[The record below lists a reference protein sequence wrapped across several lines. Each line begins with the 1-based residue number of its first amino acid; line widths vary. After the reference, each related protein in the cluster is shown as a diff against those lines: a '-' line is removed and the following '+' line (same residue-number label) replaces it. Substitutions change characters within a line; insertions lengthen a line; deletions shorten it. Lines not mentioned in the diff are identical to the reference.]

1 MPRRALRHCGACYL
15 DRGSSAVPRYRHFGR
30 RAPLAAPCSA
40 RGWTQHETKASIMNS
55 SHVLTPSSGLA
66 HDRFA
71 LPRYRVC
78 RLSQNGEINRRVT
91 TTDSAEIA
99 VLDFIK
105 VSPLHDG
112 DHLYVWDR
120 QQKRI
125 VAQVEWIDEP
135 TTFGTSLRV
144 RTNQFYDH
152 QLANIARRLCQR
164 AEIRHAIVNGIA
176 V

>member
-1 MPRRALRHCGACYL
+1 
-15 DRGSSAVPRYRHFGR
+15 
-30 RAPLAAPCSA
+30 
-40 RGWTQHETKASIMNS
+40 MNS
-55 SHVLTPSSGLA
+55 SHVLVPTLGLP

-91 TTDSAEIA
+91 TTDSPEIA
-99 VLDFIK
+99 VLDFMK

-135 TTFGTSLRV
+135 TTFGTTLRV
-144 RTNQFYDH
+144 RTNQFYDE
-152 QLANIARRLCQR
+152 QLAGIARGLCER
-164 AEIRHAIVNGIA
+164 AEIRHAIVRGIS

>member
-1 MPRRALRHCGACYL
+1 
-15 DRGSSAVPRYRHFGR
+15 
-30 RAPLAAPCSA
+30 
-40 RGWTQHETKASIMNS
+40 MNS
-55 SHVLTPSSGLA
+55 SPSVPMSAGLP

-78 RLSQNGEINRRVT
+78 RMSANGEMNRRIT
-91 TTDSAEIA
+91 ATDSADVA
-99 VLDFIK
+99 VLDFLK
-105 VSPLHDG
+105 VTPLHRG
-112 DHLYVWDR
+112 DDVYIWDR

-135 TTFGTSLRV
+135 TTFGTTLKV

-152 QLANIARRLCQR
+152 QLAEIARHLCER
-164 AEIRHAIVNGIA
+164 AEVRHAVVNGIA